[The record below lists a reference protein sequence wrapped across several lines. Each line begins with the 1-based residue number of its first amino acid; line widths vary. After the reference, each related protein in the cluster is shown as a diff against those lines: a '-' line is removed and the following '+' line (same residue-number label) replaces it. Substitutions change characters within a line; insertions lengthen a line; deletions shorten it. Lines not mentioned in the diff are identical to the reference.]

1 MRKSYVI
8 GIAGGSASG
17 KSTLAKKL
25 VSELSPMETKLFAMD
40 SYFKPEIDLPLVTTK
55 NERQYRDYNCPDS
68 FELGRLKDDI
78 LAAKGKFDIIII
90 EGLLTL
96 WDDNICSLCNLRV
109 FVDCPADVRIV
120 RRIKRNL
127 AWGRSLEDITSV
139 YLDLVRYRHEEF
151 VEPSKEKA
159 DIVIDSTV
167 DMNDGLE
174 EIIKSA
180 SNLF

>member
-1 MRKSYVI
+1 MV
-8 GIAGGSASG
+8 
-17 KSTLAKKL
+17 
-25 VSELSPMETKLFAMD
+25 
-40 SYFKPEIDLPLVTTK
+40 
-55 NERQYRDYNCPDS
+55 
-68 FELGRLKDDI
+68 
-78 LAAKGKFDIIII
+78 GKFDIIVID
-90 EGLLTL
+90 GLLTL

-127 AWGRSLEDITSV
+127 AWGRSLEDIKSF
-139 YLDLVRYRHEEF
+139 YLDLVRYRHKEF

-167 DMNDGLE
+167 DINGGLE